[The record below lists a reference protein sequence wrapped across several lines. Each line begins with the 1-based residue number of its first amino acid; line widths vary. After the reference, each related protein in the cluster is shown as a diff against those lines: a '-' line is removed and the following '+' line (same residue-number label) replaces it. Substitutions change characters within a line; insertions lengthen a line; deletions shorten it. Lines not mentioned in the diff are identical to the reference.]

1 MILRSMSRN
10 AVVLGLFAVVGT
22 ALLALTEAG
31 TRQRI
36 ADNEREALL
45 RTIHVL
51 VPPSAPSNWAL
62 YFASSEMLIVG
73 QTTNG
78 GIGTD
83 TITGV
88 NANTVSST
96 KYFSSVT
103 SVVAS
108 ATSANNVS
116 VGYTADLA
124 LPRTR
129 VKGLYYVGSGSSG
142 TIVITSPNVTA
153 PLYKI
158 ITPTSAGSFA
168 DSLFMPAEGILVGND
183 ARNDYATVTATSV
196 TSFTLLCG

>member
-1 MILRSMSRN
+1 MASQQYDIWAVTPEADVDFYRAAGAIAAAGPLTLLKTIPGRN
-10 AVVLGLFAVVGT
+10 GYGFKVSVTSSGNDATTVFTITGT
-22 ALLALTEAG
+22 
-31 TRQRI
+31 
-36 ADNEREALL
+36 
-45 RTIHVL
+45 
-51 VPPSAPSNWAL
+51 
-62 YFASSEMLIVG
+62 IVG

-78 GIGTD
+78 GVGTD

-88 NANTVSST
+88 NTDTVSST

-129 VKGLYYVGSGSSG
+129 VKGLYYVGGGSAGSI
-142 TIVITSPNVTA
+142 TITSPNVTA

-158 ITPTSAGSFA
+158 ATPDQADSFA
-168 DSLFMPAEGILVGND
+168 DSLFMPAEGILVGSD
-183 ARNDYATVTATSV
+183 ARDDYATVTVSNV